1 MSVKRIGWMGWV
13 LCLGLLAVGCAKKLD
28 TAAPSKVLCICF
40 LNEHPCESSR
50 RLEAWT
56 KEALEAVYGQDL
68 QTDRLTFKSVNYDRP
83 ENAHYLKDYDLPFQ
97 SIVLQDTTQPKRWTR
112 LDKLWEMIG
121 DEARFRKYVQDQ
133 VAGFASEGR

>member
-1 MSVKRIGWMGWV
+1 LFVKRIGWMGWV
-13 LCLGLLAVGCAKKLD
+13 LCLGLLVVGCVKKPD
-28 TAAPSKVLCICF
+28 TAASPKLLCICF

-56 KEALEAVYGQDL
+56 KEALEAVYGQNL
-68 QTDRLTFKSVNYDRP
+68 QTDRLAFKSINYDRP
-83 ENAHYLKDYDLPFQ
+83 ENAHYFKDYALPFQ
-97 SIVLQDTTQPKRWTR
+97 SIVLQDAALPKRWTR

-121 DEARFRKYVQDQ
+121 DQARFRKYVQDQ